1 MTKVNRFFLEKKKK
15 QETNQVPVVPLK
27 TQVYLEKK
35 KDIDI
40 NKFFYRQVGKDHF
53 WRDRLLWSDKEW
65 QKYLNNKN
73 LETGIMKHDGELIG
87 FYEQEFHVD
96 KNEIELI
103 QMGVLKKFQGKKFGS
118 FLLEYIIYKAFNK
131 NVEKIKVHTCSLDH
145 KHALN
150 NYLSKGFKIFK
161 EETIDI
167 SF

>member
-1 MTKVNRFFLEKKKK
+1 
-15 QETNQVPVVPLK
+15 
-27 TQVYLEKK
+27 
-35 KDIDI
+35 
-40 NKFFYRQVGKDHF
+40 
-53 WRDRLLWSDKEW
+53 
-65 QKYLNNKN
+65 
-73 LETGIMKHDGELIG
+73 MKHEGELIG